1 MANLIFGQS
10 LAIVFKMKKII
21 ILIILGILSLIS
33 INQVVAIDYDQWCVP
48 GVCWQQFGGSA
59 PFYDKCTE
67 KWGYCAGTGEVSG
80 MYCNCRQGEV
90 GYAGECSCDLNWNR
104 ADFIGPACAKAPNTW
119 GICFLAQDENG
130 VHIPC
135 DSNEVCRTYNDGAY
149 PDDYCV
155 IDSTINCKI
164 QENPVIE
171 GCCYDSG
178 EPLPTLIP
186 TFTPVPTGY
195 ISPTPTPPP
204 PSPTLNPSIPPPY
217 AVTINLHFI
226 QSSSASLSGDVCTGP
241 TTPGYTD
248 TTNINWGGYTQQN
261 VGDSIFSFQLT
272 GVYEDSVFT
281 IQAWPASANF
291 GCSCSNS
298 PLAGEENRCLY
309 ADVGVPPRSNPN
321 LDLYFYFDQANYP
334 ESWFQTFGASAFARN
349 SITSIVP
356 FATCAAETGKCQ
368 PAIFAPRPTLTSGL
382 TSGFALLGNTNHL
395 QLLSDENTGLSTRF
409 QNLHWA
415 GQRSPNQDAFGLG
428 LNADSYSLS
437 YNYFYT
443 LADNASTIRGPLTQ
457 AQTNL
462 ATWRANGWING
473 GQVTNYFLVNESLT
487 LDENDNFFVNNGE
500 SVVVFVNGNLT
511 INNASGNDDTKITSV
526 ARKTATNGGGFL
538 AFIVSGNII
547 INSNVGK
554 TINPNQTSFIQ
565 PVTYANS
572 HLEGVYVANGA
583 ITVNSQGNDGLNSSY
598 PDRKLIAAG
607 TFVGLTGINLNRR
620 ADNPADPNTI
630 YYKIQNSYQA
640 LENFIYRADLLVNF
654 PKELKSSVINWRE
667 VAPRSFNE

>member
-1 MANLIFGQS
+1 
-10 LAIVFKMKKII
+10 MKKMI
-21 ILIILGILSLIS
+21 ILFILGILSLIS
-33 INQVVAIDYDQWCVP
+33 INQVAAIDYDQWCVP
-48 GVCWQQFGGSA
+48 GVCWPQFGGSGV
-59 PFYDKCTE
+59 FYDHCTDD
-67 KWGYCAGTGEVSG
+67 WGYCAGTGAVSG
-80 MYCNCRQGEV
+80 MVCNCRQGQV

-104 ADFIGPACAKAPNTW
+104 GDNIGPSCSGHLVGSNCACEAS
-119 GICFLAQDENG
+119 G
-130 VHIPC
+130 VSC
-135 DSNEVCRTYNDGAY
+135 NDGDDAFCRSYSDGAY
-149 PDDYCV
+149 PTDFCRCESSTMQCA
-155 IDSTINCKI
+155 ID
-164 QENPVIE
+164 EVAWIE
-171 GCCYDSG
+171 HCCHDSG

-186 TFTPVPTGY
+186 TGY
-195 ISPTPTPPP
+195 IPPTPTPPP

-226 QSSSASLSGDVCTGP
+226 QSSSASLSGGVCSGP
-241 TTPGYTD
+241 LAPGYTN
-248 TTNINWGGYTQQN
+248 TTNINWGAGPVQN
-261 VGDSIFSFQLT
+261 MSDSTYSFGLT
-272 GVYEDSVFT
+272 GVYEDSVFD

-356 FATCAAETGKCQ
+356 FATCAAKTGKCQ

-395 QLLSDENTGLSTRF
+395 QLLSDENAGLSTRF

-415 GQRSPNQDAFGLG
+415 GQRSSNQDAFGLG

-443 LADNASTIRGPLTQ
+443 LADNASTIGGPLTQ

-572 HLEGVYVANGA
+572 QLEGVYVANGT
-583 ITVNSQGNDGLNSSY
+583 ITVNSQGNDYLNGGY